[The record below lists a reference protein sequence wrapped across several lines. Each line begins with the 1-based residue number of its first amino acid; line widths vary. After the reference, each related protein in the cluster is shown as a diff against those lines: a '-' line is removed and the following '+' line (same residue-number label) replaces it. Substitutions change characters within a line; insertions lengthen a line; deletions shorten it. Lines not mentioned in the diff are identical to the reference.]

1 MDSQAEP
8 GNQLNVVEYELQ
20 SSYKKFGEGTMLSTE
35 APFMLRKWTV
45 KEYHKLGEMG
55 FFHPEERVEL
65 ISGNIIKM
73 SAKGTAHT
81 SALGR
86 TDKLLQNLF
95 ANLAWVRIQDPIAL
109 DDNSE
114 PEPDIAVV
122 RIDPLDYATHHPTPS
137 EVYLIIEVADSS
149 LAFDREIKAKAYAR
163 SGIADYW
170 VLNVCD
176 RQLHVFREPVEDGY
190 QSEVILGE
198 SAIVSPLQFPA
209 FIATA
214 KAVMA

>member
-1 MDSQAEP
+1 
-8 GNQLNVVEYELQ
+8 
-20 SSYKKFGEGTMLSTE
+20 MLTTE
-35 APFMLRKWTV
+35 APFTLRKWTV

-65 ISGNIIKM
+65 LSGNIIKM

-86 TDKLLQNLF
+86 TDRLLQSLF
-95 ANLAWVRIQDPIAL
+95 ANLAWVRMQDPIAL

-114 PEPDIAVV
+114 PEPDIALVI
-122 RIDPLDYATHHPTPS
+122 IDPLDYATHHPTPS
-137 EVYLIIEVADSS
+137 EIYLIIEVADSS
-149 LAFDREIKAKAYAR
+149 LAYDREIKAKAYAR

-170 VLNVCD
+170 VLNVNE
-176 RQLHVFREPVEDGY
+176 RQLHVFREPTENGY

-198 SAIVSPLQFPA
+198 TASISLLEFPA
-209 FIATA
+209 CNIAIQE
-214 KAVMA
+214 MLPPIISN

>member
-1 MDSQAEP
+1 
-8 GNQLNVVEYELQ
+8 
-20 SSYKKFGEGTMLSTE
+20 MLTTE
-35 APFMLRKWTV
+35 AAFTLRKWTV

-65 ISGNIIKM
+65 LSGNIIKM

-81 SALGR
+81 SATRRTASVLSDLLGNQAAVY
-86 TDKLLQNLF
+86 T
-95 ANLAWVRIQDPIAL
+95 QDPIAL

-122 RIDPLDYATHHPTPS
+122 RIDSFDYATHHPTPS

-149 LAFDREIKAKAYAR
+149 LTFDREVKAKAYAR

-170 VLNVCD
+170 VLNVNE
-176 RQLHVFREPVEDGY
+176 RQLHVFREPTENGY

-198 SAIVSPLQFPA
+198 TASISPLEFPA
-209 FIATA
+209 FNIAIQA
-214 KAVMA
+214 MLPPLVSN

>member
-1 MDSQAEP
+1 
-8 GNQLNVVEYELQ
+8 
-20 SSYKKFGEGTMLSTE
+20 MLSTE
-35 APFMLRKWTV
+35 APFTIRKWTV

-65 ISGNIIKM
+65 ISGNIITI

-81 SALGR
+81 SGTRR
-86 TDKLLQNLF
+86 T
-95 ANLAWVRIQDPIAL
+95 ANLLRDLLGNQAAVYTQDPIAL

-122 RIDPLDYATHHPTPS
+122 IIDPFDYATHHPIPS

-149 LAFDREIKAKAYAR
+149 LAYDREVKAPAYAR
-163 SGIADYW
+163 SRIADYW

-176 RQLHVFREPVEDGY
+176 RQLHVFREPTEDGY
-190 QSEVILGE
+190 QSEVILE
-198 SAIVSPLQFPA
+198 ETASISPLQFPA
-209 FIATA
+209 FNIAIGE
-214 KAVMA
+214 MLPPIISN

>member
-1 MDSQAEP
+1 
-8 GNQLNVVEYELQ
+8 
-20 SSYKKFGEGTMLSTE
+20 MLITE
-35 APFMLRKWTV
+35 APFTIRKWTV

-65 ISGNIIKM
+65 LSGNIIKM

-86 TDKLLQNLF
+86 TDNLLQNLF
-95 ANLAWVRIQDPIAL
+95 GNLAWVRIQDPIAL

-122 RIDPLDYATHHPTPS
+122 RIDPFDYATHHPTPS

-149 LAFDREIKAKAYAR
+149 LTFDREIKAKAYAR
-163 SGIADYW
+163 SGITDYW
-170 VLNVCD
+170 VLNVNE
-176 RQLHVFREPVEDGY
+176 RQLHVFREPLEDGY
-190 QSEVILGE
+190 QSELILGE
-198 SAIVSPLQFPA
+198 NGSISPLQFLTVN
-209 FIATA
+209 IAIQA
-214 KAVMA
+214 MLPPIISN

>member
-1 MDSQAEP
+1 
-8 GNQLNVVEYELQ
+8 
-20 SSYKKFGEGTMLSTE
+20 MLITE
-35 APFMLRKWTV
+35 APFTLRKWTV
-45 KEYHKLGEMG
+45 KEYQKLGEMG

-86 TDKLLQNLF
+86 TDRLLQNLF
-95 ANLAWVRIQDPIAL
+95 GNLAWVRMQDPIAL

-114 PEPDIAVV
+114 PEPDIALV

-137 EVYLIIEVADSS
+137 EVYLIIEVADTS
-149 LAFDREIKAKAYAR
+149 LTFDREIKAKAYAR
-163 SGIADYW
+163 SGITDYW
-170 VLNVCD
+170 VLNVNE
-176 RQLHVFREPVEDGY
+176 RQLHVFREPADDGY

-198 SAIVSPLQFPA
+198 NGSISPLQFPTVN
-209 FIATA
+209 IAIQA
-214 KAVMA
+214 MLPPIISS

>member
-1 MDSQAEP
+1 
-8 GNQLNVVEYELQ
+8 
-20 SSYKKFGEGTMLSTE
+20 MLSTE
-35 APFMLRKWTV
+35 APFTIRKWTV

-55 FFHPEERVEL
+55 FFQPEERVEL
-65 ISGNIIKM
+65 VSGNIIKM

-86 TDKLLQNLF
+86 TDRLLQNLF
-95 ANLAWVRIQDPIAL
+95 GNLAWVRMQDPIAL

-122 RIDPLDYATHHPTPS
+122 RIDPFDYATHHPTPS

-149 LAFDREIKAKAYAR
+149 LAYDREIKANIYAR

-170 VLNVCD
+170 VLNVNE
-176 RQLHVFREPVEDGY
+176 RQLHVFREPADDGY

-198 SAIVSPLQFPA
+198 TANISPLQFPT
-209 FIATA
+209 FNIAIRE
-214 KAVMA
+214 MLPPIISN

>member
-1 MDSQAEP
+1 
-8 GNQLNVVEYELQ
+8 
-20 SSYKKFGEGTMLSTE
+20 MLTTE
-35 APFMLRKWTV
+35 AAFTLRKWTV

-65 ISGNIIKM
+65 LSGNIIKM

-81 SALGR
+81 SATRRTASVLRDLLGNQAAIY
-86 TDKLLQNLF
+86 T
-95 ANLAWVRIQDPIAL
+95 QDPIAL

-122 RIDPLDYATHHPTPS
+122 RIDPFDYATHHPTPS

-149 LAFDREIKAKAYAR
+149 ITFDREIKAKAYAR
-163 SGIADYW
+163 AGIADYW
-170 VLNVCD
+170 VLNVGD
-176 RQLHVFREPVEDGY
+176 RQLHVFREPTENGY

-198 SAIVSPLQFPA
+198 TASISPIEFPA
-209 FIATA
+209 FNIAIQA
-214 KAVMA
+214 MLPPLVSN

>member
-1 MDSQAEP
+1 
-8 GNQLNVVEYELQ
+8 
-20 SSYKKFGEGTMLSTE
+20 MLITE
-35 APFMLRKWTV
+35 APFTLRKWTV

-55 FFHPEERVEL
+55 FFHPGERVEL

-86 TDKLLQNLF
+86 TDRLF
-95 ANLAWVRIQDPIAL
+95 QDLFNNLAWVRVQDPIAL

-114 PEPDIAVV
+114 LEPDIALV

-149 LAFDREIKAKAYAR
+149 LAYDREFKAKIYAR
-163 SGIADYW
+163 SGIVDYW
-170 VLNVCD
+170 VLNVND
-176 RQLHVFREPVEDGY
+176 RQLHVFREPAEDGY
-190 QSEVILGE
+190 QSEVILE
-198 SAIVSPLQFPA
+198 QTASISPLEFPA
-209 FIATA
+209 FNIAIGE
-214 KAVMA
+214 MLPPIISD

>member
-1 MDSQAEP
+1 
-8 GNQLNVVEYELQ
+8 
-20 SSYKKFGEGTMLSTE
+20 MLTTE
-35 APFMLRKWTV
+35 AAFTLRKWTV

-65 ISGNIIKM
+65 LSGNIIKM

-81 SALGR
+81 SATRRTASVLSDLLGNQAAVY
-86 TDKLLQNLF
+86 T
-95 ANLAWVRIQDPIAL
+95 QDPIAL

-122 RIDPLDYATHHPTPS
+122 RIDPFDYATHHPTPS
-137 EVYLIIEVADSS
+137 EVYLIIEVADTS
-149 LAFDREIKAKAYAR
+149 LAYDREIKAKIYAR

-170 VLNVCD
+170 VLNVGD
-176 RQLHVFREPVEDGY
+176 RQLHVFREPTENGY

-198 SAIVSPLQFPA
+198 TASISPLEFPA
-209 FIATA
+209 FNIAIQA
-214 KAVMA
+214 MLPPLVSH

>member
-1 MDSQAEP
+1 
-8 GNQLNVVEYELQ
+8 
-20 SSYKKFGEGTMLSTE
+20 MLITE
-35 APFMLRKWTV
+35 APFTLRQWTA
-45 KEYHKLGEMG
+45 KEYQKLGEMG

-65 ISGNIIKM
+65 ISGNIIRM

-81 SALGR
+81 SATRR
-86 TDKLLQNLF
+86 TATLLRALLE
-95 ANLAWVRIQDPIAL
+95 NLAAVYTQDPIAL
-109 DDNSE
+109 DDNSQ

-149 LAFDREIKAKAYAR
+149 LAYDREIKAKIYAR

-170 VLNVCD
+170 VLNVND
-176 RQLHVFREPVEDGY
+176 RQLHVFREPADDGY

-198 SAIVSPLQFPA
+198 NASISPLQFPA
-209 FIATA
+209 FNIAIGE
-214 KAVMA
+214 MLPPIISN

>member
-1 MDSQAEP
+1 
-8 GNQLNVVEYELQ
+8 
-20 SSYKKFGEGTMLSTE
+20 MLITE
-35 APFMLRKWTV
+35 APFTLRKWTV
-45 KEYHKLGEMG
+45 KEYQKLGEMG

-81 SALGR
+81 SATRR
-86 TDKLLQNLF
+86 TATLLRELLENQ
-95 ANLAWVRIQDPIAL
+95 AAVYTQDPIAL

-122 RIDPLDYATHHPTPS
+122 IIDPFDYATHHPTPS

-149 LAFDREIKAKAYAR
+149 LAYDRQVKAKIYAR

-170 VLNVCD
+170 VLNVSD
-176 RQLHVFREPVEDGY
+176 RQLHVFREPAEDAY
-190 QSEVILGE
+190 QSEVILDE
-198 SAIVSPLQFPA
+198 TATISPLQFPA
-209 FIATA
+209 FNIAIGE
-214 KAVMA
+214 MLPPIMSD

>member
-1 MDSQAEP
+1 
-8 GNQLNVVEYELQ
+8 
-20 SSYKKFGEGTMLSTE
+20 MLITE
-35 APFMLRKWTV
+35 APFTIRKWTV

-55 FFHPEERVEL
+55 VFHPEERVEL
-65 ISGNIIKM
+65 LSGNIIKM

-86 TDKLLQNLF
+86 TDRLLQNLF
-95 ANLAWVRIQDPIAL
+95 GNLAWVRMQDPIAL

-122 RIDPLDYATHHPTPS
+122 RIDPFDYATHHPTPS

-149 LAFDREIKAKAYAR
+149 LTFDREIKAKAYAR

-170 VLNVCD
+170 VLNVNN
-176 RQLHVFREPVEDGY
+176 RQLHIFREPAVDGY
-190 QSEVILGE
+190 QSELILGE
-198 SAIVSPLQFPA
+198 NGSISPLQFPTVN
-209 FIATA
+209 IAIQE
-214 KAVMA
+214 MLPPIISN